1 MARIADAELERL
13 KREVSLVRLI
23 EGQGHRLVSQ
33 GKDLACR
40 CPWHE
45 GDETPS
51 CIVTPKSNLWHCFGC
66 DAGGTVID
74 WVMRSHRVSF
84 RHACELLM
92 KERPALSGPASSS
105 PAHGSPAHGSAAH
118 GSPPVISAADKL
130 SQGKLRQAQSFALDS
145 DADTVVSD
153 RKLLE
158 QVIEFYHETLL
169 ASPEALKYL
178 EGRGL
183 GNRELIERF
192 RLGFANRTLAYRL
205 APKQYKAGA
214 ELRIAFQRVGI
225 LRESGHEH
233 FNGSIVIPLWGT
245 ASSMQ
250 LDADCFA
257 GGRLVAADAANH
269 PRPVVGAYARKIN
282 DNLRAGTPK
291 HLYLPG
297 PHRGVLNGESLDGQ
311 REVILCE
318 ALLDALTFWTAGY
331 RNVTS
336 CYGANGLTEEIVV
349 ALKTCGAQRVL
360 VAFDRDEA
368 GDRGAEAVAQRL
380 MAEDLECY
388 RLLFP
393 KGMDANAYASSVKP
407 AEKSLGVVIRAA
419 QWMGRGAKA
428 LKAARPTLASH
439 AVHVDDTP
447 GVGEAVPPAILPG
460 PTPLAAET
468 NTVHAPVAQ
477 DAGPAEGS
485 ATKED
490 MPAAPGASD
499 AEPMVPEPEAAAV
512 PSLPPP
518 ELEAKAGAVC
528 QAGAAGRAEQ
538 QLVIVFGE
546 RRYRVRGLP
555 KQLGESLKVNVLVT
569 RAGAERLA
577 PDAAGLGVSPA
588 EGLHVDTLD
597 LYQAKA
603 RAVFAKC
610 AAGELGLEESVIQ
623 HDLGRLLLSLEQVI
637 DERARAA
644 QAPSVAPLPAM
655 SAEDAAEALGMLRDP
670 KLIERIAGDFERVGL
685 VGEPSNALVAYL
697 ACVSRKLASPLAV
710 LIQSTSA
717 AGKSTLM
724 DAVLAL
730 VPEEDRV
737 HYSAMTGQSLFYL
750 GEQEI
755 KHKILAIAEEEGVRQ
770 AAYALKVLQ
779 SQGELTIASTGKD
792 PATGMLVTQQYRVE
806 GPVML
811 FLTTTAIDVDE
822 ELTNRCL
829 VLTINESRE
838 QTRAIQV
845 RQRSRRT
852 LEGLLAKDEAE
863 AIERLHRNAQRLLRP
878 LAVVNPYAEQLTF
891 LDDRTR
897 TRRDHAK
904 YLTLIETIALLHQHQ
919 RALKT
924 VRRAGRVIEYIEVT
938 LEDIALANALAHEVL
953 GRSLDELPPQTRRV
967 LGVIEAMV
975 EGECRERSITRAD
988 ARFTRRALRRRCGM
1002 SDTAV
1007 RIHLERLVAQE
1018 YVQLVAGRNGPAGR
1032 TGARFEYELL
1042 FDGDLDASAPQMI
1055 GLIDVQALQPGSL
1068 TTIATSQGES
1078 PDLAPGLQGAC
1089 TPLAGTLQGVEL
1101 AENPNGNTPLG
1112 RSRHVDS
1119 ENERPGS
1126 PPLEHRS
1133 RNRSVDGPSLA
1144 AGPALSSSLV
1154 AVFSSGR

>member
-1 MARIADAELERL
+1 MARIADTELERL

-45 GDETPS
+45 GDQTPS
-51 CIVTPKSNLWHCFGC
+51 CIVTPKTNLWHCFGC

-84 RHACELLM
+84 RHACELLL
-92 KERPALSGPASSS
+92 KEHPTLVAG
-105 PAHGSPAHGSAAH
+105 
-118 GSPPVISAADKL
+118 AADAAAGAAPKL
-130 SQGKLRQAQSFALDS
+130 SQGKLRQAQSFALET
-145 DADTVVSD
+145 DADQSRSD
-153 RKLLE
+153 QRLLD

-183 GNRELIERF
+183 GNREIIERF

-214 ELRIAFQRVGI
+214 QMRTALQRIGI

-233 FNGSIVIPLWGT
+233 LNGSIVVPLWCPADGKLADSGLSGT
-245 ASSMQ
+245 S
-250 LDADCFA
+250 
-257 GGRLVAADAANH
+257 RHVA
-269 PRPVVGAYARKIN
+269 GAYARKIN
-282 DNLRAGTPK
+282 DNLRAGTPM

-297 PHRGVLNGESLDGQ
+297 PHRGVLNGEGLQGQ

-318 ALLDALTFWTAGY
+318 AILDALTFWAAGY

-336 CYGANGLTEEIVV
+336 CYGVNGLTDELV
-349 ALKTCGAQRVL
+349 ASIKACGAERVL
-360 VAFDRDEA
+360 IAFDRDDA
-368 GDRGAEAVAQRL
+368 GDRGAEAVAKRL
-380 MAEDLECY
+380 MAEGLECY

-393 KGMDANAYASSVKP
+393 KGMDANAYAGTVKP
-407 AEKSLGVVIRAA
+407 AEKSLGVVIRSA
-419 QWMGRGAKA
+419 QWMGRGAK
-428 LKAARPTLASH
+428 PSNASP
-439 AVHVDDTP
+439 TP
-447 GVGEAVPPAILPG
+447 GTPVPSAAPQSPPPSPAEIPEPAVESS
-460 PTPLAAET
+460 PLAAEPHT
-468 NTVHAPVAQ
+468 PDAAESGRISTAPQSAAEKDASPVPVMSLQAQ
-477 DAGPAEGS
+477 P
-485 ATKED
+485 
-490 MPAAPGASD
+490 
-499 AEPMVPEPEAAAV
+499 VLPEPEAAAQPV
-512 PSLPPP
+512 GPPAEP
-518 ELEAKAGAVC
+518 ERDAATAC
-528 QAGAAGRAEQ
+528 QGDEQ
-538 QLVIVFGE
+538 QLVVAFGE
-546 RRYRVRGLP
+546 RRYRVRGMP
-555 KQLGESLKVNVLVT
+555 KQLTEALKVNVLVT
-569 RAGAERLA
+569 CSGAEELT
-577 PDAAGLGVSPA
+577 PAAAA
-588 EGLHVDTLD
+588 EAGLHVDTLD

-603 RAVFAKC
+603 RAAFAKL
-610 AAGELGLEESVIQ
+610 ATLELSVEESVIQ
-623 HDLGRLLLSLEQVI
+623 HDLGRLLLKLEQVI

-655 SAEDAAEALGMLRDP
+655 SADEAAAALAFLRDE

-697 ACVSRKLASPLAV
+697 ACISRKLVSPLAV

-838 QTRAIQV
+838 QTRAIQA

-852 LEGLLAKDEAE
+852 LAGLMAESQAE
-863 AIERLHRNAQRLLRP
+863 AIHRLHRNAQRLLRP
-878 LAVVNPYAEQLTF
+878 LAVVNPHAERLTF

-904 YLTLIETIALLHQHQ
+904 YLTLIETIALLQQHQ
-919 RALKT
+919 REVKAVT
-924 VRRAGRVIEYIEVT
+924 RGGRTIEYIEAT
-938 LEDIALANALAHEVL
+938 LEDIALANELAHEVL

-975 EGECRERSITRAD
+975 EEQRRERSIARTNV
-988 ARFTRRALRRRCGM
+988 RFTRRELRARCGM

-1007 RIHLERLVAQE
+1007 RIHLERLVAME
-1018 YVQLVAGRNGPAGR
+1018 YARPVAGRSGQ
-1032 TGARFEYELL
+1032 RFEYELL
-1042 FDGDLDASAPQMI
+1042 FDGDLERSAPQMI
-1055 GLIDVQALQPGSL
+1055 GLIDASALGRMRTL
-1068 TTIATSQGES
+1068 GGTIGTSQGQT
-1078 PDLAPGLQGAC
+1078 PDPAPRSQAAC
-1089 TPLAGTLQGVEL
+1089 TPVAPASQSVVL
-1101 AENPNGNTPLG
+1101 AEKSKGQSHLPDPLGVGPEKALPGQVSLDG
-1112 RSRHVDS
+1112 RSRSGD
-1119 ENERPGS
+1119 
-1126 PPLEHRS
+1126 
-1133 RNRSVDGPSLA
+1133 LA
-1144 AGPALSSSLV
+1144 SAPLSSSLA
-1154 AVFSSGR
+1154 AVFSSSGR